1 MELAGRTP
9 VMTEA
14 ETLGQRL
21 RLRRKVRAL
30 SLQEVAMRASIST
43 GLLSQIE
50 RGLTTPSVKSLSAIC
65 GALGMPVSWLFDQ
78 PDAADATDSDIVV
91 RRWQRRVLDLGA
103 RGMAKELLTPDT
115 CAGIQ
120 MMRLLIRPGGST
132 GETPYNHPQGAKCGL
147 VQRGVL
153 GLEIDGRRLR
163 IAAGDSFAF
172 PATAMIRF
180 WAEDD
185 TDCEVVWVVAPAVY

>member
-1 MELAGRTP
+1 MDDAGRAEE
-9 VMTEA
+9 MTEA

-21 RLRRKVRAL
+21 RLRRKVKAL
-30 SLQEVAMRASIST
+30 SLQEVAMRASISI

-78 PDAADATDSDIVV
+78 PDSADAPDSDIVV
-91 RRWQRRVLDLGA
+91 HQWHRRVLDLGA
-103 RGMAKELLTPDT
+103 RRMIKELLTPDSCT
-115 CAGIQ
+115 GIQ
-120 MMRLLIRPGGST
+120 MMRLVIRPGGAT
-132 GETPYNHPQGAKCGL
+132 GNSPYNHPQGAKCGL

-153 GLEIDGRRLR
+153 GLEIDGRELHVQ
-163 IAAGDSFAF
+163 AGDSFAF

-180 WAEDD
+180 WAEGD
-185 TDCEVVWVVAPAVY
+185 TECEVLWVVAPAVY